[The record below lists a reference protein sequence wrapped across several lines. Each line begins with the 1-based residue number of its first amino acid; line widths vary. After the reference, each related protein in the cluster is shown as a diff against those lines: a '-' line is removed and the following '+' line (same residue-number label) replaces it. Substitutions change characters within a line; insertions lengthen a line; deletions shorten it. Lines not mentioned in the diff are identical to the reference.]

1 MGSKIITAALIML
14 LLMSLASS
22 AVLAGDT
29 IRYKGSLGVRAYG
42 YEDIED
48 NHLWLFQNLRVSAWQ
63 NEGPL
68 SFHFS
73 GGYTGDNADD
83 FSASGR
89 GRFLKGYFQ
98 YGKTGENTVIR
109 GGRMFL
115 YRGVGIGVLDGI
127 DASSMIRSNLKFSVY
142 AGMMG
147 PFTRDFEFEKPE
159 DGLSIGGELKW
170 KPAALAYVGHST
182 FALSYTKQARNGEDF
197 RHRLGLTSSHR
208 ISRELRWMN
217 NVQLRMNGN
226 LFRKFTSRLR
236 YFGDKISGMVEAG
249 VIVADAADYS
259 WFTEFETG
267 NYSRVRFAGDYWFAA
282 NKWAGGIEGGF
293 IASGE
298 TGFRGGPVLTSPW
311 GQFGYRVSS
320 GEHSLSSGPWFS
332 LKYNVNPELEIY
344 GYGAMIDYEWDAF
357 DVEQED
363 LTMLYAGCKYNPT
376 FMECI
381 SLSAQYQQYST
392 PQYNQDRRMMAGIN
406 WKFDSGRKTK

>member
-1 MGSKIITAALIML
+1 MIL
-14 LLMSLASS
+14 LLLTSLVST
-22 AVLAGDT
+22 AVLAGDG

-42 YEDIED
+42 YEDTAD
-48 NHLWLFQNLRVSAWQ
+48 SHLWLFQTLRVSAWQ

-73 GGYTGDNADD
+73 GGYTGDSADD
-83 FSASGR
+83 FSESGR

-98 YGKTGENTVIR
+98 YGKTGDHTVIR
-109 GGRMFL
+109 GGRMFI
-115 YRGVGIGVLDGI
+115 YRGVGIGVLDGV
-127 DASSMIRSNLKFSVY
+127 DASSMIRSNLKFSIY

-147 PFTRDFEFEKPE
+147 PFKRDFEFEKPE
-159 DGLSIGGELKW
+159 DGLSFGGELKW
-170 KPAALAYVGHST
+170 KPSALPYFGHSI
-182 FALSYTKQARNGEDF
+182 FALSYTKQVRNEEDF

-226 LFRKFTSRLR
+226 LFRKFTTRLR
-236 YFGDKISGMVEAG
+236 YFGDKFSGMVEAG

-267 NYSRVRFAGDYWFAA
+267 AYSRVRFSGDYWFVT

-311 GQFGYRVSS
+311 GQFGYRISS

-332 LKYNVNPELEIY
+332 LKYKVVPELEIY
-344 GYGAMIDYEWDAF
+344 GYGAMIDYEWEAF
-357 DVEQED
+357 DIEQED
-363 LTMLYAGCKYNPT
+363 LTMLFAGCRYDPA

-381 SLSAQYQQYST
+381 SLSAQYQHYSNAQYD
-392 PQYNQDRRMMAGIN
+392 QDRRALMGIS
-406 WKFDSGRKTK
+406 WKFDSGRKGK